1 MLIIVAQ
8 ESAAPATQAV
18 VPPAPAVPSQPSPIS
33 TQAPAPK
40 TADDLVAEYA
50 SGTGN
55 RDELAKQIYSLPIP
69 RQRILDAILTAYK
82 SGRGVDDI
90 ISHLLYGFPEEN
102 FGTVGRWLESAT
114 KKKGE
119 NPKEKAQE
127 AIWTALN
134 KSVPGTPPPKDLWG
148 QLAGQY
154 KGLKVQEMGGGQ
166 HGKKTQVGGNKKYFA
181 PYLLFLQ
188 NPDAPPAGARP
199 IDADLIDA
207 MDNGRLDE
215 DRTVWEQYKRDW
227 WHDKDE
233 QGPGRV
239 ERAKKWWLDTLA
251 SPSVAAVVAALPE
264 AERPTERGSNLKTVE
279 NMLAARNSESDP
291 KVDSKIKAI
300 FKQKGGKGIPENLGI
315 DFPRLATL
323 YLRDNPNKAYF
334 SMPNFLPWFA
344 EKMKALAAAGEMP
357 ESASQPQVNL
367 DWFNKAKVAF
377 QRAGVDSAAWTDP
390 KSPNF
395 LNAEMVD
402 PSRMG
407 TGPQYVKDVRDA
419 MRSRTLSVN
428 MDYDDKGKG
437 RTGQD
442 PSIGDVDVAEK
453 PAIVNAPQI
462 AEERKLKKIEPLIDP
477 AKNPDFEPMIEY
489 VAKRLYRPENL
500 DLDSP
505 DGRLSKVLYDIGM
518 MFSESQGTRTGM
530 PSGAAKQIQQRNWE
544 NNKTTFLM
552 LEEEGFLDHPLP
564 LRVGEDNLPEVNE
577 DDPMY
582 DEESAR
588 GVRKQRYEMAN
599 RQFRADMVEFLSNPR
614 AQAEMFRDLGLTP
627 QKAVAVMSSVR
638 LIALA
643 NSVRMA
649 TEKVVRRIVTASALP
664 KEAGEIER
672 VIDSLFG
679 HGPRS
684 MIARIVMR
692 NGGNLDQA
700 TMKGVREAVEK
711 NFPKEYKRL
720 KSSMFSLVNGI
731 LSDIM
736 GFLQAEGKNPVAIP
750 VVQEMPGA

>member
-8 ESAAPATQAV
+8 ENAVPAVQA
-18 VPPAPAVPSQPSPIS
+18 PPAPIAPDIPQPSPIS
-33 TQAPAPK
+33 TQAPAPQ
-40 TADDLVAEYA
+40 TVDDLVAEYV

-69 RQRILDAILTAYK
+69 RQRVLDAILTAYK
-82 SGRGVDDI
+82 SGKGVDDI
-90 ISHLLYGFPEEN
+90 ISHLLYGFPESN

-114 KKKGE
+114 KKGD
-119 NPKEKAQE
+119 NSKEKAQE

-166 HGKKTQVGGNKKYFA
+166 QGKKTQVGGNKKYFA

-199 IDADLIDA
+199 IDVDLVDA
-207 MDNGRLDE
+207 LDNGRIEE
-215 DRTVWEQYKRDW
+215 DSAIWEQYKRDI

-233 QGPGRV
+233 QGSGRV
-239 ERAKKWWLDTLA
+239 ERAKRWWLDTLA
-251 SPSVAAVVAALPE
+251 SPTVAAVVAALPD
-264 AERPTERGSNLKTVE
+264 AERPTERGSNLKAVE
-279 NMLAARNSESDP
+279 NMLAARNSEIDS
-291 KVDSKIKAI
+291 KVDKKIKAI
-300 FKQKGGKGIPENLGI
+300 FKQKGGRGIPENLGI
-315 DFPRLATL
+315 DSPRLATL

-344 EKMKALAAAGEMP
+344 EKMKALSAAGEMP

-367 DWFNKAKVAF
+367 DWFNKAKVVL

-402 PSRMG
+402 PTRMG
-407 TGPQYVKDVRDA
+407 TGPQYVKYVRDA
-419 MRSRTLSVN
+419 MRSRTVSVN
-428 MDYDDKGKG
+428 MDYDDHGKG
-437 RTGQD
+437 RPCSFTA
-442 PSIGDVDVAEK
+442 SIGDVDVAEK
-453 PAIVNAPQI
+453 PSIVKAPEI
-462 AEERKLKKIEPLIDP
+462 SEKRKLERIEPLINP

-500 DLDSP
+500 NLDSP
-505 DGRLSKVLYDIGM
+505 EGRLSKVLYEIGT
-518 MFSESQGTRTGM
+518 MFSESMGTRPGM
-530 PSGAAKQIQQRNWE
+530 PSGAAKQIQQKNWE

-564 LRVGEDNLPEVNE
+564 FGIGEDNFPEVNE

-582 DEESAR
+582 DEDTAKTI
-588 GVRKQRYEMAN
+588 RKQRYEMAN
-599 RQFRADMVEFLSNPR
+599 RQFRSDMVGFLSNPK
-614 AQAEMFRDLGLTP
+614 AHAEMFQDLGLTP
-627 QKAVAVMSSVR
+627 QKAVAVMNSVR

-643 NSVRMA
+643 NTARMA
-649 TEKVVRRIVTASALP
+649 TEGIGRRVVVASALP

-684 MIARIVMR
+684 MIARLIMR

-711 NFPKEYKRL
+711 NFPKEYKRI

-750 VVQEMPGA
+750 VVQNPS